1 MRNQKRNITFDFSD
15 YHVVITGG
23 ASGIGQSTAIEF
35 AKAGAK
41 VAVIDRDPATETEE
55 KAAALGLTIQSYQ
68 ADVSSGEQMEAVG
81 QEILKAFDNRVDVLF
96 CNAGVGQDVAT
107 RGACEKAP
115 DEEWLRGYNINTVGV
130 IRTTKAFI
138 PAMKENLFGKIIITS
153 SIAAY
158 LPDPIKPVYCVT
170 KLATIE
176 YALCLAKE
184 MGEFNVNV
192 NVINP
197 GLVYTA
203 IYSQGTAMALKK
215 LQPGMFDDCET
226 GEEVVQ
232 KMGAANSALRRA
244 QQPEDC
250 AYTVQYLASEES
262 KELTGQI
269 FNIDSGIVMNV

>member
-1 MRNQKRNITFDFSD
+1 MSTRKRNIKFDFTG
-15 YHVVITGG
+15 YNVVITGG
-23 ASGIGQSTAIEF
+23 ASGIGQSTALEF
-35 AKAGAK
+35 AKAGAN
-41 VAVIDRDPATETEE
+41 VAVLDRDASTETIA
-55 KAAALGLTIQSYQ
+55 KAAALGLNVKGYQ
-68 ADVSSGEQMEAVG
+68 ADVSNGEQMDAACT
-81 QEILKAFDNRVDVLF
+81 QILKDFDDKVDVLF

-115 DEEWLRGYNINTVGV
+115 DEEWMRGYNINTLGV
-130 IRTTKAFI
+130 IRTTRAFI
-138 PAMKENLFGKIIITS
+138 PSMKKKRFGKIIVTA

-170 KLATIE
+170 KLATTE

-192 NVINP
+192 NVLNP

-203 IYSQGTAMALKK
+203 IYSKGTAMALKK
-215 LQPGMFDDCET
+215 LQPGAFDDCNT

-232 KMGAANSALRRA
+232 KMGAVNSALRRA

-250 AYTVQYLASEES
+250 AYTVQWLSSEES